1 MELKEGVFM
10 FKRLQGFVIGF
21 MVCALLFGGVAFA
34 AELRVVPNTIPIFA
48 NSEPVDIQAYN
59 IDGYTFAKY
68 GDMVKVI
75 NKALGQE
82 ILSLKFDEVKGVIN
96 LDTDKSITIYKSN
109 GEVGPMSNS
118 AMVQTAMQE
127 DTSLLPDGATYV
139 DNEKDGKQYKTILL
153 NGVTYISTSSLEQLF
168 GIRSRGVDVQNEKGI
183 YEKDGIKI
191 YLDLHNPGTV
201 FFVGGLLYVP
211 IDPFSQYMS

>member
-1 MELKEGVFM
+1 ML
-10 FKRLQGFVIGF
+10 KRLQGFIIGF

-48 NSEPVDIQAYN
+48 NSEPADILAYN

-82 ILSLKFDEVKGVIN
+82 ILSLKFDEVKGIIN

-118 AMVQTAMQE
+118 ATVQSAAQE
-127 DTSLLPDGATYV
+127 DATMLPEGATYV

-153 NGVTYISTSSLEQLF
+153 NEVTYISTADLERVF
-168 GIRSRGVDVQNEKGI
+168 GIKTGDINVKNETRSFVRNGQTIDVDVNTALFIGS
-183 YEKDGIKI
+183 
-191 YLDLHNPGTV
+191 
-201 FFVGGLLYVP
+201 FVYYNVSLFESLM
-211 IDPFSQYMS
+211 Q